1 VRPFI
6 YRLSALAL
14 TFGLGTAT
22 AAEQP
27 LRIKD
32 LQRCGD
38 LFSTEQLTYCLR
50 SEGLDS
56 GNLEVRLSGKAVDIR
71 QEDGGRLRLT
81 LSPDG
86 HQSGPLW
93 LEQGGRRSNP
103 VWLTLNGSH
112 VLAAGPDAVAKNM
125 DGLTTYVN
133 LVSLILDEDHDG
145 PEK

>member
-1 VRPFI
+1 MRPFI

-14 TFGLGTAT
+14 TFLGTAT

-38 LFSTEQLTYCLR
+38 LFSAEQLTYCLR

-56 GNLEVRLSGKAVDIR
+56 GSLEVRLNGEAVDIR

-86 HQSGPLW
+86 RQSGPLW

-103 VWLTLNGSH
+103 ETALERSC
-112 VLAAGPDAVAKNM
+112 
-125 DGLTTYVN
+125 
-133 LVSLILDEDHDG
+133 
-145 PEK
+145 